1 MTEESK
7 SSTTRRLLSPH
18 GRATTVTMSNESRMI
33 ELEAG
38 QTDTAECFDM
48 AERRFDSID
57 AGMGRMEA
65 MMEAFLTKNAEDAA
79 TYATI
84 AALQQEV
91 NQDKMDLAALTLL
104 YSPLTGLARRLRN
117 SAGHIADTLANS
129 GARTLKDLGTDVRRF

>member
-1 MTEESK
+1 
-7 SSTTRRLLSPH
+7 
-18 GRATTVTMSNESRMI
+18 MSNESRMI

-38 QTDTAECFDM
+38 QADTTKHFDM

-84 AALQQEV
+84 VALQQEV
-91 NQDKMDLAALTLL
+91 TQDKMDLAALTSLS
-104 YSPLTGLARRLRN
+104 SPLTGFARQLCNLAGN
-117 SAGHIADTLANS
+117 IAGTLAN
-129 GARTLKDLGTDVRRF
+129 ARTLKDLGTDVR